1 MTQSFNIRER
11 FILEMANR
19 EEQNAAFD
27 IIEAT
32 ESDLLAKGLDIG
44 VALNQGPVIAGEIG
58 SEGRCEFTVIGNTV
72 NIAARLEG
80 LNRSFGTKLLVTEV
94 FAADLKETLATQ
106 NPKGS
111 KNIRGIDGD
120 IEIIELKPAVS

>member
-1 MTQSFNIRER
+1 
-11 FILEMANR
+11 MANR